1 MVRRWDWPG
10 PVACAKKKNFR
21 GKHIVHIVKI
31 LSKLAEITNCGAAK
45 FIVRISGI
53 DEQIAP
59 CTQSQ

>member
-1 MVRRWDWPG
+1 MRE
-10 PVACAKKKNFR
+10 KKELE
-21 GKHIVHIVKI
+21 GKTYCSQIVKI